1 VRSNPAGDRV
11 AAYKNFCNE
20 LELASADISSLLTA
34 SLGKN
39 VDHVCPICN
48 SRYSNI
54 GNFKLHM
61 KSHDNDHLR
70 EQRNQIIGE
79 MVSTCFGQFRL

>member
-1 VRSNPAGDRV
+1 
-11 AAYKNFCNE
+11 
-20 LELASADISSLLTA
+20 
-34 SLGKN
+34 
-39 VDHVCPICN
+39 
-48 SRYSNI
+48 
-54 GNFKLHM
+54 M